1 VTAKASRWSVDFDEY
16 LRFEQEAAQRH
27 ELIAGEIV
35 AMAGA
40 TRRHNLLCGRLHD
53 ALRPTLG
60 DGPCILERSDQRLAV
75 ESEERGWVGYYPDL
89 AIYCT
94 DETHP
99 LDQDTRINPR
109 LIVEVTSKST
119 EKKDRGVKLE
129 DYLLVP
135 TLEAYL
141 IVSHVRREL
150 ELWTRASGTWTRA
163 LVTEGSLRLAGGA
176 VVDIERLYAELPPAT

>member
-1 VTAKASRWSVDFDEY
+1 MGEARGARMRCVSAKASRWAVDFDEY

-75 ESEERGWVGYYPDL
+75 ESEERAWVGYYPDL
-89 AIYCT
+89 AIYRT
-94 DETHP
+94 DET
-99 LDQDTRINPR
+99 RCGRARPR
-109 LIVEVTSKST
+109 CYLQPIWVSSMARSSNQVTSGDGSV
-119 EKKDRGVKLE
+119 GV
-129 DYLLVP
+129 
-135 TLEAYL
+135 
-141 IVSHVRREL
+141 
-150 ELWTRASGTWTRA
+150 
-163 LVTEGSLRLAGGA
+163 
-176 VVDIERLYAELPPAT
+176 

>member
-1 VTAKASRWSVDFDEY
+1 MTVDFDEY

-75 ESEERGWVGYYPDL
+75 ASEERGWAGYYPDL
-89 AIYCT
+89 AIYCA

-99 LDQDTRINPR
+99 LDQDTRIHPR

-119 EKKDRGVKLE
+119 EKN
-129 DYLLVP
+129 
-135 TLEAYL
+135 
-141 IVSHVRREL
+141 
-150 ELWTRASGTWTRA
+150 
-163 LVTEGSLRLAGGA
+163 RLA
-176 VVDIERLYAELPPAT
+176 RAT